1 MLLPCQPAA
10 EERPLVTLNT
20 ARGTNEINLGDRLAR
35 FLFFL
40 FFIFLL
46 SASNEGS
53 RANAATRYASRIVE
67 TKSGQIRGILQ
78 ELNSKH
84 LDPVEVF
91 RGIPYAAPPI
101 GDLRFRAP
109 ISPIPWNGV
118 KLADTYGAVCPQN
131 YPDIGNETAALLQ
144 MPLGRYQQLKRLLAF
159 LSNQS
164 EDCLFL
170 NLYIPGSGSHGL
182 EAPYAVMVYVHGES
196 FEWGSGNIYDGSV
209 LASAGH
215 VIVITLNYRL
225 GILGF
230 LRTRPF
236 ADRAIGS
243 GGNLALKDIAMALR
257 WIRENIAAFGG
268 DSTRIT
274 LMGHDTGA
282 ALVNLLLLA
291 PYGKGL
297 FHRVVLS
304 SGSALSPWASVHDPN
319 DLRIK
324 VAEQIGC
331 PAENDEDIADCLR
344 GVSLQ
349 TLMAVELPE
358 IRFVPRV
365 GPGLPVDQNNPD
377 PGLHMERASDAFIKV
392 PLILGVSSTES
403 NLDFNANDIQY
414 GFEEDHRN
422 RILRTFIRNAYVYHL
437 NEIFSAV
444 RNEYTDWD
452 KPVLHP
458 IIIRDSTM
466 EALSDGHT
474 VAPLMRIAFYHA
486 RRGAKTYFY
495 HFDYQTKDSGHLKR
509 LGSVRGED
517 IPYIFGLP
525 LVVGGTFFPRNYSRQ
540 DQGVAEAVLTFF
552 TNFAKTGNPNE
563 PHKIESVD
571 YGTPKEKT
579 RFRGLTWE
587 QYETSTQKYL
597 TIALKPKMK
606 SHYRGHKMA
615 VWLNLIP
622 QLHRP
627 GDDDVSMRHHHF
639 REREEHYYAGPVRD
653 EWYTPLPL
661 TDTTKS
667 SGSSSTTSCSTT
679 TGDETMLDNVTPILE
694 ESEDDT
700 ELLQRL
706 ASRHYY
712 STTTALAITVGVG
725 LILLVLNMLIFAG
738 IYYQRDRDKK
748 RAAMDC
754 TPNGQESLPM
764 TTRPMSIKAT
774 ENPGRPSQEPPP
786 SYTTLARS
794 PSVQEHH
801 QQQQQQTSPGQPMN
815 EDDQTMAD
823 NKSGQTQQHQQQ
835 HVTGNAVHKD
845 PIPPKPPVR
854 TTSSLSTAPGN
865 TNTIKKRVQ
874 IQEISV

>member
-1 MLLPCQPAA
+1 MKGRK
-10 EERPLVTLNT
+10 EE
-20 ARGTNEINLGDRLAR
+20 
-35 FLFFL
+35 F
-40 FFIFLL
+40 
-46 SASNEGS
+46 
-53 RANAATRYASRIVE
+53 
-67 TKSGQIRGILQ
+67 
-78 ELNSKH
+78 NSKH

-118 KLADTYGAVCPQN
+118 KLAETYGAVCPQN
-131 YPDIGNETAALLQ
+131 HPDIGNETAALLQ

-159 LSNQS
+159 LTNQS

-170 NLYIPGSGSHGL
+170 NLYIPGSGSLGL

-230 LRTRPF
+230 LRTRPYP
-236 ADRAIGS
+236 DRTTGS

-257 WIRENIAAFGG
+257 WVRENIAAFGG
-268 DSTRIT
+268 DPTRIT

-349 TLMAVELPE
+349 ALMTVELPE
-358 IRFVPRV
+358 IRFVPRI

-377 PGLHMERASDAFIKV
+377 PGLDMERASDAFIKV

-661 TDTTKS
+661 TGTTKS
-667 SGSSSTTSCSTT
+667 SGGSSTTACSTS
-679 TGDETMLDNVTPILE
+679 TGDETVGENITPILE
-694 ESEDDT
+694 ESEDDA

-706 ASRHYY
+706 AASRHYY

-725 LILLVLNMLIFAG
+725 LILLILNMLIFAG

-748 RAAMDC
+748 RAAMNC
-754 TPNGQESLPM
+754 ASNGQESLPM
-764 TTRPMSIKAT
+764 TTRPVAIKTT
-774 ENPGRPSQEPPP
+774 ENTSRPSQEPPP

-794 PSVQEHH
+794 PSVQEQQQQQQQQQQQSSHGQQQAMNEDGQMKVDNKTGQQH
-801 QQQQQQTSPGQPMN
+801 QQQQQQQ
-815 EDDQTMAD
+815 
-823 NKSGQTQQHQQQ
+823 QQQ
-835 HVTGNAVHKD
+835 HVSGNAVHKD

-854 TTSSLSTAPGN
+854 TTSSLSTTSGN